1 MDDNKVNLRIEHQV
15 IGDEGID
22 FLVVFELHNNVF
34 NPNLTYRANISDHF
48 NEDRKIFKLYPFVH
62 N

>member
-1 MDDNKVNLRIEHQV
+1 MEEKKVSIRLEHQV

-22 FLVVFELHNNVF
+22 FLVVIELHNNIF
-34 NPNLTYRANISDHF
+34 NSNLTYRAEIPLNF
-48 NEDRKIFKLYPFVH
+48 NEDRKIFKHYPFVH